1 MSDKY
6 YLKVGRAGDLKN
18 PRERRIYRLLEIL
31 PGFLVWLTFL
41 AIILVSWLRPVWASV
56 FIIAFCVYWLLR
68 VVHFVFHLVSAYRQM
83 KLNLKTDWLDK
94 LAKIRTENTKLKI
107 SWKDVYH
114 LIILPNYKEEIEV
127 LRNSLK
133 SLAKSRYPKE
143 RMIVVLAIEE
153 RAREGD
159 KETAQALLGEFKN
172 KFYRFLVTS
181 HPEGLEGEIPG
192 KGSNETWAVKM
203 AKEKIID
210 LENIPY
216 ENIIVSSLDADT
228 QVFLDYFSCLTYYY
242 LTAPSPLRSSYQ
254 PIPLYLNNLWQ
265 SPFFSRVVS
274 ACNVFWEMM
283 QQQRPEKIVTYSSHS
298 MSFKALVEMDFW
310 QTNVISEDA
319 GIFWKSFLFYDGDYR
334 IVPLHYPVSMDS
346 CAARSLKRTIVNQY
360 KQQRRWAWGSE
371 GIPYLIFGFWKNKKV
386 PLREKIHYPF
396 LMIEGFWAWA
406 TNVLIL
412 LFLGRLPVWL
422 GNQGFQTS
430 VLSYSLPKI
439 TGFLM
444 TLSLIGVFICVIIN
458 TLLLTPRPSGLR
470 WWKSLSML
478 VQWVSFPFILIIFGS
493 LPAIDA
499 QTRLMLG
506 KYMNFWPT
514 EKSRF
519 SKEDHLNAFFWKK
532 AKN

>member
-1 MSDKY
+1 M
-6 YLKVGRAGDLKN
+6 
-18 PRERRIYRLLEIL
+18 EIL

-56 FIIAFCVYWLLR
+56 FIIAFCIYWLLR

-83 KLNLKTDWLDK
+83 KKNLKIDWLEK
-94 LAKIRTENTKLKI
+94 LNELGP
-107 SWKDVYH
+107 SWKRVYH
-114 LIILPNYKEEIEV
+114 LVIFPTYKEGVEV
-127 LRNSLK
+127 LRNSFSALEN
-133 SLAKSRYPKE
+133 SRYPKE
-143 RMIVVLAIEE
+143 RLIVVLATEE
-153 RAREGD
+153 RTGQAG
-159 KETAQALLGEFKN
+159 KELAEIISREFKD
-172 KFYRFLVTS
+172 KFHRFLVTC
-181 HPEGLEGEIPG
+181 HPSNLPGEIMG
-192 KGSNETWAVKM
+192 KGSNETWAAKTV
-203 AKEKIID
+203 KEKIID
-210 LENIPY
+210 QENIPY
-216 ENIIVSSLDADT
+216 ENIIASSLDADT
-228 QVFLDYFSCLTYYY
+228 QVFPDYFACLAYHF
-242 LTAPSPLRSSYQ
+242 LTAPFPQKSSYQ

-283 QQQRPEKIVTYSSHS
+283 QQQRPEKIVTYSSHA
-298 MSFKALVEMDFW
+298 MAFKALVEMDFW
-310 QTNVISEDA
+310 QTNVVSEDA

-346 CAARSLKRTIVNQY
+346 CATPSLRKTIVNQY

-371 GIPYLIFGFWKNKKV
+371 GIPYLIFGFLKNRKI
-386 PLREKIHYPF
+386 PLKEKIRHPF

-412 LFLGRLPVWL
+412 LFLGRLPIWL
-422 GNQGFQTS
+422 ATQDFRAT
-430 VLSYSLPKI
+430 VLSYNLPQI
-439 TGFLM
+439 TGYLM
-444 TLSLIGVFICVIIN
+444 TLSLIGISICVIIN

-470 WWKSLSML
+470 WWKSLSMF
-478 VQWVSFPFILIIFGS
+478 VQWISFPFILIIFGS

-519 SKEDHLNAFFWKK
+519 SKEDRLDAFFWKK